1 MVLVTAMNAYAA
13 ALADYLKEGRQADLA
28 EAAGC
33 TQATISRYASGNR
46 FPARDIAEKI
56 DRATEGQVPLALWI
70 AAAAKHFGL
79 AA

>member
-1 MVLVTAMNAYAA
+1 MVWHRAMNAYAT

-28 EAAGC
+28 NAVGC
-33 TQATISRYASGNR
+33 KQATISRYATGNR
-46 FPARDIAEKI
+46 FPDRNIAEKI
-56 DRATEGQVPLALWI
+56 DKATEGKVPLAIWM